1 MRGVAELSQNVLEE
15 INKKMEEM
23 VEGRRYIIRQV
34 GSLKVSVDELI
45 EKLKSGG
52 LTPAAGA
59 GVDVEGLTSVI
70 TALTEEVGKL
80 QASNLEQNI
89 KAGFEELKQL
99 LSEVKGDVSETGESR
114 VTFNEVVNRLENLQA
129 NIEQLTQTVQEGL
142 DSVNEKL
149 STIKPGGETGTE
161 LNNVLEKLNKIE
173 EGLTSILEKQSVIG
187 ESETGDLKNAVKKIV
202 STVIDLRAVIESSE
216 ESFIYGLKLIENN
229 IRKDLENIGV
239 KRVTCV
245 EDALEKLRE
254 TLEGGAVNER
264 VYDALLDLL
273 YNLKNTNKF
282 DERINYILGFIR
294 ELRSKPLDE
303 RLDAQLKEEINKTL
317 LS

>member
-1 MRGVAELSQNVLEE
+1 MSQNVLEE